1 MTTEETILEAF
12 ESKPQ
17 QLPQGQEIW
26 KIAQRSNLLPGR
38 FTKKQVKS
46 YKRVGLL

>member
-1 MTTEETILEAF
+1 MTTEELILEAF
-12 ESKPQ
+12 ESNPKQ
-17 QLPQGQEIW
+17 IPQGQEIW
-26 KIAQRSNLLPGR
+26 KIAQRSNSLPGR